1 MTIGVFFGG
10 KNPEHDISIL
20 TGHLALAGFRTAK
33 IKALGIYISKD
44 GSWHIGENLHD
55 ITNFKKQTD
64 FSALNVW
71 YLDLASS
78 RGKMVFRHKGI
89 FGKTL
94 TIDVAFPT
102 FHGQN
107 GEDGAIQ
114 GLFEMLDVPYVGCGV
129 ASSAIAMDKVLTK
142 QLYEQ
147 AGFPTTKFIY
157 FYKSDWEAKKGD
169 YITKINTGLSWP
181 LFVKPARLGSSIGIA
196 KVRNGK
202 ELSFALDVAFHYDEK
217 VIVEEGVPNIADL
230 TCAVIGT
237 DVPRASL
244 VQESVFTEDF
254 FSYEDKYISGG
265 GAQLGNAKQS
275 LVIPAELDAAT
286 TTAVQNL
293 AKEIFLKF
301 ECSGIARVDFLYD
314 KESKKLYANEI
325 NPLPGT
331 LYHHLWEKSG
341 VPLPELVKKLVA
353 CAIEKNKKK
362 KSFTST
368 FASTILAHA
377 DWSKKLGKGR

>member
-20 TGHLALAGFRTAK
+20 TGHLILAGLAKAGITAH
-33 IKALGIYISKD
+33 AVYIGKD
-44 GSWHIGENLHD
+44 GSWHLGDELKD
-55 ITNFKKQTD
+55 IANFKKQKD
-64 FSALNVW
+64 FSALAKWN
-71 YLDLASS
+71 LDLESS
-78 RGKMVFRHKGI
+78 RGKMVFRQKGL
-89 FGKTL
+89 FGKTI
-94 TIDVAFPT
+94 TIDVAFPA

-107 GEDGAIQ
+107 GEDGTIQ
-114 GLFEMLDVPYVGCGV
+114 GLFEILDIPYVGCGV
-129 ASSAIAMDKVLTK
+129 AASAIAMDKVLTK

-157 FYKSDWEAKKGD
+157 FYKSDWEAKKDD
-169 YITKINTGLSWP
+169 YVMKINTGLAWP

-217 VIVEEGVPNIADL
+217 VIVEEGVPNVCDL
-230 TCAVIGT
+230 TCAVIGN

-275 LVIPAELDAAT
+275 LIIPAELDEAT
-286 TTAVQNL
+286 TAAVRNL
-293 AKEIFLKF
+293 AEEVFLKF
-301 ECSGIARVDFLYD
+301 ECSGTARVDFLYD
-314 KESKKLYANEI
+314 KESKKLYVNEI

-341 VPLPELVKKLVA
+341 VPLADLLKKLVA
-353 CAIEKNKKK
+353 YAVEKNKKK
-362 KSFTST
+362 KGFTST
-368 FASTILAHA
+368 FASSILAHA
-377 DWSKKLGKGR
+377 DWSKKLSKGK